1 MANPGA
7 GSFPP
12 AAIEWL
18 APADPGWVLAVG
30 TGSLPTALR
39 YARRGHRIT
48 LVDKDGG
55 QLGRIADRHPDLLAV
70 VAAPE
75 ALPFA
80 AHSYDQVLV
89 AQGLH
94 LLAPGLA
101 LAEFAR
107 VLAPGASLAVLY
119 TVRDDS
125 VPWVRRLAT
134 LLQTYDPELMS
145 GTPAE
150 STEAI
155 EASGY
160 FPRVHRR
167 DFRQWVPTTRDGLID
182 LVTRSPRLAHLG
194 EPDASILLE
203 RVGAIYDAS
212 ARAPEPLLLP
222 YSVRCWRARV
232 DHSEFTTIF
241 GAPESGLQISL

>member
-1 MANPGA
+1 MANPGV

-18 APADPGWVLAVG
+18 APAEVGSVLAVG
-30 TGSLPTALR
+30 IGSLPTAVR
-39 YARRGHRIT
+39 YLRRGQQLTVI
-48 LVDKDGG
+48 DKDAAA
-55 QLGRIADRHPDLLAV
+55 IARTATQQPELLAV
-70 VAAPE
+70 TAAPE

-80 AHSYDQVLV
+80 AHSFDQVLV

-107 VLAPGASLAVLY
+107 VLAPGGSLAVLY

-134 LLQTYDPELMS
+134 LLQTYDPQLMS

-150 STEAI
+150 STQAI
-155 EASGY
+155 ETSGY
-160 FPRVHRR
+160 FPKVHRR
-167 DFRQWVPTTRDGLID
+167 DFRQWVPIDRAGLLE
-182 LVTRSPRLAHLG
+182 LVSRNPRLAQLP
-194 EPDASILLE
+194 EPDCSALLAK
-203 RVGAIYDAS
+203 VGALYDAS
-212 ARAPEPLLLP
+212 AKAPEPLLLP

-232 DHSEFTTIF
+232 DHSEFTTSF
-241 GAPESGLQISL
+241 APPESGLQITL

>member
-7 GSFPP
+7 GSFPQ

-18 APADPGWVLAVG
+18 APAEVGSVLAVG
-30 TGSLPTALR
+30 IGSLPTALR
-39 YARRGHRIT
+39 FARRGHQLTVI
-48 LVDKDGG
+48 DKASGE
-55 QLGRIADRHPDLLAV
+55 LGRAAGRHPGLLAV

-107 VLAPGASLAVLY
+107 VLAPGGSLAVLY

-145 GTPAE
+145 GVSAE
-150 STEAI
+150 SADVI

-160 FPRVHRR
+160 FPKVHRR
-167 DFRQWVPTTRDGLID
+167 DFRQWVPITRDGLVD
-182 LVTRSPRLAHLG
+182 LVSRSPRLAHLA
-194 EPDASILLE
+194 EPDASVLLE
-203 RVGAIYDAS
+203 RVGAIYDSS

-232 DHSEFTTIF
+232 DHSEFTTVF
-241 GAPESGLQISL
+241 AAPESGLQIRL